1 MRRRPAGL
9 PPTRCT
15 ATAKRTGEPCQQW
28 AVVGTVVCWHHNGAN
43 GRVKANGDMRIT
55 LAQLL
60 AQDPRSPWEVV
71 LDATHTL
78 DCLMRDAKVDLQAGE
93 PVSVDQL
100 DRLIN
105 LSQTAHHLAQTAIQT
120 KAAEHIVQTYVD
132 QGNRLAGLITEVVD
146 RLALTVEWRIFALR
160 VVHHLLQLEAGE
172 QSEEPTPP
180 DDPLVQETV
189 TGVTIVD
196 SRHAIEGTRSSVP
209 SADYIASLDDADLRQ
224 LGEMVADQ
232 LDQRRIYD

>member
-1 MRRRPAGL
+1 M
-9 PPTRCT
+9 
-15 ATAKRTGEPCQQW
+15 PCQQW
-28 AVVGTVVCWHHNGAN
+28 AMVGTVVCWHHGAN
-43 GRVKANGDMRIT
+43 GKVKANGDMRIT

-120 KAAEHIVQTYVD
+120 KAAEHIVAKYVD
-132 QGNRLAGLITEVVD
+132 QGGRLARLISEVLD
-146 RLALTVEWRIFALR
+146 RLELTVEWRIFALR
-160 VVHHLLQLEAGE
+160 VVHHLLQVEAGDR
-172 QSEEPTPP
+172 SEEPSPP
-180 DDPLVQETV
+180 DDALIQERV

-196 SRHAIEGTRSSVP
+196 PRPAIEGSRPTVP
-209 SADYIASLDDADLRQ
+209 SADYIGTLADADLRS
-224 LGEMVADQ
+224 LGELVADE
-232 LDQRRIYD
+232 LDRRHIYD